1 MTDARDRFEDDL
13 LAAELAFDLL
23 DGADRVAASRRE
35 TEDGAFATLV
45 DRWRARAT
53 GLLAG
58 EDVTPPVW
66 LWRSI
71 AASLP
76 ANDTGEVRRWRVATG
91 VAAAAAL
98 VLGVVALRPAAP
110 PRVVATPRAA
120 PVTPLVAM
128 LAGPKS
134 RAMVSVVVDRAT
146 KRLLVAAHGLRIPGR
161 SAELWVIADG
171 TPRALGLLDPAEQRR
186 LSLPPG
192 VAATL
197 TPGATLA
204 VSVEPVGGSPT
215 DKPTGP
221 VILTGQIGPA

>member
-1 MTDARDRFEDDL
+1 MTDARDRPDDDL
-13 LAAELAFDLL
+13 LAAELAFELL
-23 DGADRVAASRRE
+23 DGADRAAASRRE
-35 TEDGAFATLV
+35 AAEGAFAALV

-58 EDVTPPVW
+58 EDVTPPAW

-76 ANDTGEVRRWRVATG
+76 ANDTGEARRWRVATG

-110 PRVVATPRAA
+110 PRVVTIPRAV
-120 PVTPLVAM
+120 PAM
-128 LAGPKS
+128 PMIAILAGPTS

-146 KRLLVAAHGLRIPGR
+146 KHLSVVAYRLSVPGR

-171 TPRALGLLDPAEQRR
+171 TPRALGLVDPAELRR
-186 LSLPPG
+186 LSPPPG
-192 VAATL
+192 IASTI

-215 DKPTGP
+215 GKPTGP

>member
-1 MTDARDRFEDDL
+1 MTDTRDRSDDDV

-23 DGADRVAASRRE
+23 DAEDRAAASRRE
-35 TEDGAFATLV
+35 AADGAFAALV

-58 EDVTPPVW
+58 EDVQPPVW

-71 AASLP
+71 AARLP
-76 ANDTGEVRRWRVATG
+76 ANDAGTLRRWRLATG

-110 PRVVATPRAA
+110 PPVIATAPPPRAL
-120 PVTPLVAM
+120 PLVAM

-134 RAMVSVVVDRAT
+134 RGMVSVVVDRAAN
-146 KRLLVAAHGLRIPGR
+146 RLSVAAHGLSVPGR

-171 TPRALGLLDPAEQRR
+171 TP
-186 LSLPPG
+186 LSLG
-192 VAATL
+192 VVDPAATL
-197 TPGATLA
+197 HVAPSATVAAHLTTGATLA

-215 DKPTGP
+215 GKPTGP
-221 VILTGQIGPA
+221 VILTGQIGPV